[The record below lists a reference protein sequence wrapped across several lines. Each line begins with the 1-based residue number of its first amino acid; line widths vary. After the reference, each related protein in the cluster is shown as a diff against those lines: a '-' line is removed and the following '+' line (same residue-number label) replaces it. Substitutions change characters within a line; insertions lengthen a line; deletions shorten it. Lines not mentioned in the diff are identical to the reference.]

1 MNIETIKEY
10 FNRYF
15 VNVLK
20 TQYTDYNGRPNR
32 PHFWYF
38 FLFDFIITI
47 VLAFIDTL
55 LFGRSLLS
63 LIFSLAT
70 LVPNVCLGIRR
81 LHDLGKPGWWYWIFL
96 VPFIGSIILLV
107 LFCLP
112 GENKANAYGEP
123 VKA

>member
-20 TQYTDYNGRPNR
+20 TQYNDYTGRANR
-32 PHFWYF
+32 PQFWYF
-38 FLFDFIITI
+38 FLFVFIITF

>member
-1 MNIETIKEY
+1 MGY
-10 FNRYF
+10 S
-15 VNVLK
+15 
-20 TQYTDYNGRPNR
+20 DGHP
-32 PHFWYF
+32 
-38 FLFDFIITI
+38 
-47 VLAFIDTL
+47 
-55 LFGRSLLS
+55 LFGRSRLS

-107 LFCLP
+107 LFCLS

>member
-1 MNIETIKEY
+1 MNTETIKEY

-20 TQYTDYNGRPNR
+20 TQYTDYNGRADR
-32 PHFWYF
+32 PQFWYF
-38 FLFDFIITI
+38 FLFVFIITF

-96 VPFIGSIILLV
+96 IPFIGSIILLV

>member
-20 TQYTDYNGRPNR
+20 TQYTDYTGRANR
-32 PHFWYF
+32 PQFWYF
-38 FLFDFIITI
+38 FLFVFIITF